1 MPTLFSDDQSA
12 VDVALDGTNERTE
25 RETRA
30 ARDLFAHRF
39 GTDYEPGPIAD
50 EEEAVVRSILEAV
63 DERFSRMKYVL
74 GTALDFVLLA
84 EALDARDRGFE
95 PDVTQGMVFERHAR
109 VTHRGDRELNTLT
122 LTDVGGSEY
131 GIRAIEEAVM
141 GAFHRAMRTDYP
153 KAYVY
158 NSGQWH
164 KFGDLLEAAFSLSKA
179 GRYRAAHA
187 LFDYGLLAMA
197 PNTSFAG
204 IARPRLFPQVVEE
217 YRRDGVKGEKG
228 GSVFQGIAYGYFKA
242 DRPHLSVEARGSRTG
257 SSRLSRIGD
266 VEGYY
271 GASVEFTAEVKDLV
285 VTEDAFGKELEAFVG
300 EVERSN
306 LRGIVVA
313 RDVDEAVEAM
323 LDERGVYLLTQADL
337 LDQLD
342 LWDYAKQDVAL
353 YGLLHYLSHVER
365 SQGATQRLLRFV
377 EERDPDHPSLTHLQ
391 ETRSR
396 PGKTG

>member
-1 MPTLFSDDQSA
+1 MSNALVDD
-12 VDVALDGTNERTE
+12 ALSGTTVRTD

-30 ARDLFAHRF
+30 AAGLIGTRF
-39 GTDYEPGPIAD
+39 GVGENQASVSSD
-50 EEEAVVRSILEAV
+50 EEAVVRGIVEAV
-63 DERFSRMKYVL
+63 HDRFRRMKYVL

-84 EALDARDRGFE
+84 ESVGEDEFRPGLTQEQIFE
-95 PDVTQGMVFERHAR
+95 TYPR
-109 VTHRGDRELNTLT
+109 VTHRGERELNTLT
-122 LTDVGGSEY
+122 VADAEGQEHGT
-131 GIRAIEEAVM
+131 RALEEAVM
-141 GAFHRAMRTDYP
+141 SAFHEATRTDYP

-179 GRYRAAHA
+179 GRLAAANA
-187 LFDYGLLAMA
+187 LFDYGLLAM
-197 PNTSFAG
+197 PKNTAFAG

-257 SSRLSRIGD
+257 SSRISRIGD

-271 GASVEFTAEVKDLV
+271 GVSVEFAAEVKDLV
-285 VTEDAFGKELEAFVG
+285 VDQGAFSKELDAFVG

-313 RDVDEAVEAM
+313 RDVDEWVASELEA
-323 LDERGVYLLTQADL
+323 RGVFLITQDDL
-337 LDQLD
+337 SAQLD

-353 YGLLHYLSHVER
+353 YGLLHYLSHIER
-365 SQGATQRLLRFV
+365 SPGATQRLLRFV
-377 EERDPDHPSLTHLQ
+377 AERDPDHPSLTHLQ
-391 ETRSR
+391 ETEAT
-396 PGKTG
+396 PGRKKKG